1 MRVQVHHQRH
11 PGKKIFS
18 LDTYVV
24 YSLGTISTNHVC
36 PKAKTISEVQI
47 KSGQTIKLYCGCYIQ
62 TMDHIIMAN
71 ETEDMEVHS
80 KWLNW
85 TWTLRELFQQ
95 PENKI
100 VTKAIKKI
108 WAKISGKFDAD
119 TLLRELNMLV
129 KNTTPQP
136 LGVHLAR
143 HQDCWSNDHPLGQT
157 VLLEEVL
164 PISTDTAIPSAI
176 CTSGSTGVQ
185 HEPGSNLPLKTLK
198 DKALDEDFSMN
209 LVQ

>member
-47 KSGQTIKLYCGCYIQ
+47 KSGQTIKLNCGCYIQ

-129 KNTTPQP
+129 KNTTPNP
-136 LGVHLAR
+136 WVFTSPGIKIAGAMIILLVRLC
-143 HQDCWSNDHPLGQT
+143 CWRKCCQSVPT
-157 VLLEEVL
+157 L
-164 PISTDTAIPSAI
+164 PYPVPSAPRALLVFNMNWDPI
-176 CTSGSTGVQ
+176 C
-185 HEPGSNLPLKTLK
+185 H
-198 DKALDEDFSMN
+198 
-209 LVQ
+209 